1 MAQEP
6 SSRKAS
12 TLAAVLYLGLS
23 LLAALAFVVLA
34 ALKGETSW
42 SARLI
47 GGVWVFFLTTIVL
60 MPVVIPWVR
69 KRAEGR

>member
-23 LLAALAFVVLA
+23 LLAASAFMALA

-47 GGVWVFFLTTIVL
+47 GGAWVFFLTTIVL

>member
-1 MAQEP
+1 VA
-6 SSRKAS
+6 
-12 TLAAVLYLGLS
+12 
-23 LLAALAFVVLA
+23 LA

-47 GGVWVFFLTTIVL
+47 GGVWVFFLTTIIL

-69 KRAEGR
+69 KHAEGR